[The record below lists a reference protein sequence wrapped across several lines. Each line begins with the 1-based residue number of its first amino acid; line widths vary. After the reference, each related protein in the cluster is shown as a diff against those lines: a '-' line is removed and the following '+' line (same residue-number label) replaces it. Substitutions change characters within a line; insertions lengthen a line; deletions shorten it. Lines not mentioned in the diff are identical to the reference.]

1 MKLPQVNQRVSVV
14 VENGERRLATRV
26 EGVSDDG
33 TVVIAPPSSNG
44 VAYPLVIGEEIALE
58 WPSARGLVRGRG
70 AVARRSWENDVPL
83 IDVTIW
89 ESAILQRR
97 EFVRAQ
103 AVVRGELVRDG
114 ENPVPCASLD
124 LSGSGVSLVVA
135 DCALE
140 VGETVLLAMWL
151 PDMGEIQALAT
162 VVRCTDTGEYGLRFM
177 DIEPSVRER
186 LIRFVFAEHR
196 VEFATLRRKTA

>member
-1 MKLPQVNQRVSVV
+1 MKLPQVNRRVSVV
-14 VENGERRLATRV
+14 VANGERRLASRV
-26 EGVSDDG
+26 EDVSEDG

-44 VAYPLVIGEEIALE
+44 VAYPLVVGEEIAIE
-58 WPSARGLVRGRG
+58 WPSGRGLMRGRG
-70 AVARRSWENDVPL
+70 AVAGRSWENDVPL
-83 IDVTIW
+83 IEVTIW

-97 EFVRAQ
+97 EFVRAH
-103 AVVRGELVRDG
+103 AILRGELVRDG
-114 ENPVPCASLD
+114 EEPIPCNSLD

-140 VGETVLLAMWL
+140 LGETVTLVMWL
-151 PDMGEIQALAT
+151 PDMGEIQAIAT
-162 VVRCTDTGEYGLRFM
+162 VVRLTETGEYGLRFM

-196 VEFATLRRKTA
+196 VEFATLRRETA